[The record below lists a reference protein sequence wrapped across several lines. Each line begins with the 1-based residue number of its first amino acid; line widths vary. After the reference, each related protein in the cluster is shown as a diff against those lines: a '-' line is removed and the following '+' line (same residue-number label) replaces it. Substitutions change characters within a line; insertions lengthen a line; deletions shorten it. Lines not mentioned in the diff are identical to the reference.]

1 MLLAFKSICP
11 LKIPKTNCPVRLGIY
26 GWLGW
31 SSVRQAAPAGPRSS
45 PSRCSNGKCRCGFA
59 QNGVLYTYPSI
70 SQILREKVFVRRNG
84 ISDFSPFVSA
94 IHRRIVDSA
103 PRTHSPVAFFLITRA
118 RRAPASRVS
127 RCPRGGGAAP
137 PPPRAPPPSP
147 PPEHLPR
154 SPRGR
159 SPEATRGS
167 HRRSPL
173 GVES

>member
-1 MLLAFKSICP
+1 MTCRGRAAHP
-11 LKIPKTNCPVRLGIY
+11 AAVAQTERAQV
-26 GWLGW
+26 WL
-31 SSVRQAAPAGPRSS
+31 
-45 PSRCSNGKCRCGFA
+45 FA
-59 QNGVLYTYPSI
+59 QNGVLYPSI
-70 SQILREKVFVRRNG
+70 SQIVNEKKSIRAAQRNLG
-84 ISDFSPFVSA
+84 FLST